1 MKNCWIFSIA
11 FLLLCALHMQG
22 AQYKISISFY
32 QATDTSVVNEYY
44 QLEATNDREAI
55 SNVYELFTLFV
66 FMFDNDYVT
75 RLYHPKAERDSL
87 LLPVNYFI
95 YSEKGLLELPRQY
108 RIDALYRRLKN
119 DYWGECYRE
128 YDSTYLPYPS
138 IIKQNKRKKKS
149 SESKKRSKLT
159 KKNRKN
165 HRFDLPR
172 GLEPVPSL

>member
-1 MKNCWIFSIA
+1 MRNRWIFSIA
-11 FLLLCALHMQG
+11 IIILCALRLQG

-32 QATDTSVVNEYY
+32 QATDTIVVNEYY
-44 QLEATNDREAI
+44 QLDASSDREAI
-55 SNVYELFTLFV
+55 SKVYELFSLFV
-66 FMFDNDYVT
+66 FMFDYDYVT

-128 YDSTYLPYPS
+128 YDSTYLPWPS
-138 IIKQNKRKKKS
+138 IIVPKKKQ
-149 SESKKRSKLT
+149 SKVKHSKNT
-159 KKNRKN
+159 KNKAPINRKN
-165 HRFDLPR
+165 HNYSLPK
-172 GLEPVPSL
+172 GIEPVPLF